1 MKKRGKPKIYL
12 VAGFPKWI
20 SAASA
25 SAYKII
31 SSPPAAASCTR
42 GICVGVCIRENKCM
56 FVSAPLVVLTEER
69 ELLL

>member
-12 VAGFPKWI
+12 VAGI

-31 SSPPAAASCTR
+31 SFPPAAASCTR
-42 GICVGVCIRENKCM
+42 GICVCVCIRENKCM